1 MKPICLLNDTEK
13 YSGEYVAI
21 RSFTDREVICHGGNP
36 IKVLKEARELGVD
49 EPVVFYVPEKDVIQI
64 YKCQ

>member
-1 MKPICLLNDTEK
+1 MEPICLLNDTEK

-21 RSFTDREVICHGGNP
+21 RSFT
-36 IKVLKEARELGVD
+36 EARDLGVD

-64 YKCQ
+64 Y